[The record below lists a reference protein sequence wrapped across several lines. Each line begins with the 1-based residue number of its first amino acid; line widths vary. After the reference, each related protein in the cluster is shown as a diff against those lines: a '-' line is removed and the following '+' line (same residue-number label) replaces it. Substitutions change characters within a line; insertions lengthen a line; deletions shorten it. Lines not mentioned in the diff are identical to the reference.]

1 MSANSGGVVG
11 ANKRHERTRKKR
23 EAGREE
29 KARPNST
36 EDGGVL
42 DSVVA
47 GCNHGD
53 SATKRKRI
61 QPQIFL
67 IGKRN
72 IFEFGKSKESKRRV
86 GKRRE
91 K

>member
-1 MSANSGGVVG
+1 MSATVRSAANGGGVVG
-11 ANKRHERTRKKR
+11 ANRRLERTRKKR

-29 KARPNST
+29 KARPKST

-47 GCNHGD
+47 ECNHGD
-53 SATKRKRI
+53 STAKRKRI

-67 IGKRN
+67 IGKRD
-72 IFEFGKSKESKRRV
+72 IF
-86 GKRRE
+86 
-91 K
+91 

>member
-1 MSANSGGVVG
+1 MSATVRSAANGGGVVVQTEDF
-11 ANKRHERTRKKR
+11 ERTRKKR

-29 KARPNST
+29 KAKPNST

-47 GCNHGD
+47 ECNHGD
-53 SATKRKRI
+53 STAKRKRI

-67 IGKRN
+67 IGKRD
-72 IFEFGKSKESKRRV
+72 IF
-86 GKRRE
+86 
-91 K
+91 

>member
-1 MSANSGGVVG
+1 MSATVRSAANSGGVVVQTEDL
-11 ANKRHERTRKKR
+11 REQEKKR

-42 DSVVA
+42 GSVVA
-47 GCNHGD
+47 ECNHGD
-53 SATKRKRI
+53 STAKRKRI

-67 IGKRN
+67 IGKRD
-72 IFEFGKSKESKRRV
+72 IF
-86 GKRRE
+86 
-91 K
+91 